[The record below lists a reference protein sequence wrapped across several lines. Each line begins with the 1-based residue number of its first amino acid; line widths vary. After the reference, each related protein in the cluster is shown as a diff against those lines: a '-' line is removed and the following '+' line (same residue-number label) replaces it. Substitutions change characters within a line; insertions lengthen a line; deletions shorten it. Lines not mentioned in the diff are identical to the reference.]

1 MIKYLLE
8 FLGTFI
14 FLSVIIIT
22 GDPIAIGIA
31 LVAAIYLCR
40 KVTGSHFNPAVNF
53 MLYLDNKLSPIQL
66 VGQTIAQ
73 LLGAVAALSYY
84 KYIKYIK

>member
-1 MIKYLLE
+1 MINYLLE

-14 FLSVIIIT
+14 LLSVIMIV
-22 GDPIAIGIA
+22 GEPIAIGIA

-53 MLYLDNKLSPIQL
+53 MLFLDNELSTTQL
-66 VGQTIAQ
+66 VGQTVAQ
-73 LLGAVAALSYY
+73 LLAAVAALSYY
-84 KYIKYIK
+84 KYIK

>member
-8 FLGTFI
+8 FIGTFI
-14 FLSVIIIT
+14 FLSVILLT
-22 GDPIAIGIA
+22 WEPIAIGIA

-53 MLYLDNKLSPIQL
+53 MLFLDNKLSTTQL

-73 LLGAVAALSYY
+73 LLGAVAALCYY
-84 KYIKYIK
+84 KYIN

>member
-1 MIKYLLE
+1 MINYLLE

-14 FLSVIIIT
+14 LLSVIMIV
-22 GDPIAIGIA
+22 GEPIAIGIA

-53 MLYLDNKLSPIQL
+53 MLFLDNKLSTTQL
-66 VGQTIAQ
+66 VGQTVAQ
-73 LLGAVAALSYY
+73 LLAAVAALSYY
-84 KYIKYIK
+84 KYIK

>member
-1 MIKYLLE
+1 MINYLLE

-14 FLSVIIIT
+14 LLSVIMIV
-22 GDPIAIGIA
+22 GEPIAIGIA

-53 MLYLDNKLSPIQL
+53 MLFLDNKLSTTQL
-66 VGQTIAQ
+66 VGQTVAQ
-73 LLGAVAALSYY
+73 LLAAVAALSYY
-84 KYIKYIK
+84 KYLK

>member
-8 FLGTFI
+8 FVGTFI
-14 FLSVIIIT
+14 FLSVILLT

-31 LVAAIYLCR
+31 LMAAIYLCR
-40 KVTGSHFNPAVNF
+40 KVSGSHFNPAVNL
-53 MLYLDNKLSPIQL
+53 MLFLDNKLSTTQL
-66 VGQTIAQ
+66 VGQTVAQ

-84 KYIKYIK
+84 KYVN

>member
-8 FLGTFI
+8 FVGTFI
-14 FLSVIIIT
+14 FLSVILLT

-31 LVAAIYLCR
+31 LMAAIYLCR
-40 KVTGSHFNPAVNF
+40 KVSGSHFNPAVNL
-53 MLYLDNKLSPIQL
+53 MLFLDNKLSTNQL
-66 VGQTIAQ
+66 VGQTVAQ

-84 KYIKYIK
+84 KYVN

>member
-8 FLGTFI
+8 FIGTFI
-14 FLSVIIIT
+14 FLSVILLT

-31 LVAAIYLCR
+31 LMAAIYLCR
-40 KVTGSHFNPAVNF
+40 KVSGSHFNPAVNF
-53 MLYLDNKLSPIQL
+53 MLFLDNKLSTNQL

-84 KYIKYIK
+84 KYVN

>member
-1 MIKYLLE
+1 MINYLLE

-14 FLSVIIIT
+14 LLSVIMIV
-22 GDPIAIGIA
+22 GEPIAIGIA

-53 MLYLDNKLSPIQL
+53 MLFLDNKLSTTQL
-66 VGQTIAQ
+66 VGQTVAQ

-84 KYIKYIK
+84 KYLK